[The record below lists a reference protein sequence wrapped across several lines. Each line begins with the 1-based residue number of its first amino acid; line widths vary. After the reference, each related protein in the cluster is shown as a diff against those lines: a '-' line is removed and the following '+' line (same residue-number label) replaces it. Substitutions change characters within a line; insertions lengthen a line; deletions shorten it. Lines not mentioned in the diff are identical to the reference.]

1 MCIRDRLQDSNNIQ
15 LQEEYR
21 TLNREVKKQVANKK
35 NETWTKKCE
44 YIERYIGGTRSSEA
58 RRNIRSLRNSNT
70 NKTHIGSISS
80 KQWKQH
86 FEDLLVESRK
96 QFIEVEN
103 PEETMEKDNIVIE
116 VSEIADVVEIL
127 KNGTSAG
134 IGGIYPELVKY
145 APAVS
150 YTHLIA

>member
-1 MCIRDRLQDSNNIQ
+1 M
-15 LQEEYR
+15 
-21 TLNREVKKQVANKK
+21 ANKK

-44 YIERYIGGTRSSEA
+44 YIERYIGDTSSSEA
-58 RRNIRSLRNSNT
+58 WRTIRSLRNSNT

-103 PEETMEKDNIVIE
+103 PEETIEKDDIVIE
-116 VSEIADVVEIL
+116 ISEITDVVETL
-127 KNGTSAG
+127 KNEKSPG

-145 APAVS
+145 APEELHVILAKG
-150 YTHLIA
+150 